1 MHTEEELNEKI
12 MKLTMVIEENY
23 PELTKYLSEIPI
35 ANLTESNPE
44 ISRQELSKYY
54 DTLVS
59 WFRGYVTEQQLQN
72 SNRTYTDHHL

>member
-23 PELTKYLSEIPI
+23 PELTKYLSEMPV
-35 ANLTESNPE
+35 ANPTESNPE
-44 ISRQELSKYY
+44 INRQELSKYY

>member
-23 PELTKYLSEIPI
+23 PELTKYLSEMPI

>member
-23 PELTKYLSEIPI
+23 PELTKYLSEMPV